1 MKRQPAPA
9 SGPAPAP
16 ARRRIFIVDD
26 HPIMRYGLTQLL
38 SQEPDLTVC
47 GEAEEARQ
55 ALSRI
60 KPPLPE
66 LVVADVGMPGQS
78 VVEFIKDLKAL
89 HPGLPVLILSTYD
102 ETIYA
107 ERMVQA
113 GARGY
118 IMKSEG
124 GAHLL
129 RAIRQVLGGQ
139 PYLSPAMAARVF
151 DSFGGRRER
160 AGDTRLS
167 KLTDREFEILHYLG
181 QGKSNRQ
188 VAKELCLSPKTI
200 EAHRLSLYRKLGFKT
215 PGQLVRYAVQL
226 EQEGAWRQRKGG

>member
-1 MKRQPAPA
+1 MKRQQAPA
-9 SGPAPAP
+9 SGPAPTP

-38 SQEPDLTVC
+38 SHEPDLAVC

-60 KPPLPE
+60 KAPLPE

-89 HPGLPVLILSTYD
+89 HPGLPVLVLSTYD

-107 ERMVQA
+107 ERMVRA

-124 GAHLL
+124 GTLL
-129 RAIRQVLGGQ
+129 LKAIRQVLAGQ
-139 PYLSPAMAARVF
+139 PYLSPAMTARVF

-160 AGDTRLS
+160 PGAAAPAKLS
-167 KLTDREFEILHYLG
+167 DREFEILQYLG

-188 VAKELCLSPKTI
+188 VAKELCLSPKTV
-200 EAHRLSLYRKLGFKT
+200 EAHRLNLYRKLNFKT

-226 EQEGAWRQRKGG
+226 EQEGAWREGKGG